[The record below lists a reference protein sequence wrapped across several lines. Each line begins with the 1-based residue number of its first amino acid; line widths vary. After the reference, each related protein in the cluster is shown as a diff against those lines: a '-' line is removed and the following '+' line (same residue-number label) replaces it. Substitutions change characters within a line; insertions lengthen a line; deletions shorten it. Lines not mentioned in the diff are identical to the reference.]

1 MNRQCPAAKR
11 NGDRC
16 SGGVPDGKYHCWFH
30 DPANSD
36 KRRRAASRGG
46 KGNRSKVSRELHRF
60 LEDLTE
66 QVVSG
71 QLEPY
76 PASVAGQLVGV
87 RLRLLEYERRVK
99 EQDEVV
105 GRLVELEERIVA
117 EKNKKKSGGG
127 RQWGA

>member
-1 MNRQCPAAKR
+1 LNRQCPSTKR

-16 SGGVPDGKYHCWFH
+16 SGTVPDGKYHCWFH

-46 KGNRSKVSRELHRF
+46 KGNKSKVSKDLHAL

-66 QVVSG
+66 RVVSG
-71 QLEPY
+71 ELEPY
-76 PASVAGQLVGV
+76 PASVAGSLIGV

-99 EQDEVV
+99 EQDEIVE
-105 GRLVELEERIVA
+105 RLEELETRAQQEQQRGDRRWVT
-117 EKNKKKSGGG
+117 
-127 RQWGA
+127 

>member
-1 MNRQCPAAKR
+1 MNRQCPATKR

-16 SGGVPDGKYHCWFH
+16 SGSVPEDKYHCWFH

-46 KGNRSKVSRELHRF
+46 KGNRSKVSKDLHNL

-71 QLEPY
+71 ALEPY
-76 PASVAGQLVGV
+76 RASVAGGLVGV
-87 RLRLLEYERRVK
+87 RLRVLEYERKLR
-99 EQDEVV
+99 EVEEIDT
-105 GRLVELEERIVA
+105 RLEELEA
-117 EKNKKKSGGG
+117 ALEKQKG
-127 RQWGA
+127 RAAYG

>member
-1 MNRQCPAAKR
+1 LSRQCPATTLK
-11 NGDRC
+11 GGQC
-16 SGGVPDGKYHCWFH
+16 SGSVPESKYWCWYH

-36 KRRRAASRGG
+36 KRRRAASRGD
-46 KGNRSKVSRELHRF
+46 KGHRSKVSRELHRL
-60 LEDLTE
+60 LEDLTD

-87 RLRLLEYERRVK
+87 RLRLLEFERRVK

-105 GRLVELEERIVA
+105 GRLEELEERILA
-117 EKNKKKSGGG
+117 EKKKSGGR